1 MKRVED
7 NLGSIGNAK
16 VLFYAPGVGSFVTML
31 SYFLVNF
38 FFLQSRAVHNSVM
51 ELRNICNH
59 PYLSQL
65 HSEEVIISISLEL
78 FMQMQRIAG

>member
-7 NLGSIGNAK
+7 NLGSLGNMK
-16 VLFYAPGVGSFVTML
+16 VLFCALRIVIFYILFSC
-31 SYFLVNF
+31 FLVSSL
-38 FFLQSRAVHNSVM
+38 LQSRAVHNSVM

-65 HSEEVIISISLEL
+65 HTEEVIFPEKFLLVRGS
-78 FMQMQRIAG
+78 